1 MSPSLTRAP
10 LARPAGL
17 VLAVLLSAALA
28 GCSTF
33 GRDSGAEP
41 ASSAPSTG
49 SSLANYFKFGQATP
63 PPPADPMIQEDLECP
78 AVDILDG
85 AAALRQ
91 GGPDAES
98 VRSQLS
104 ITDTARECRAAGEEI
119 VIKVGVEGRAL
130 IGPAGKPGTFTA
142 PVRIV
147 AKRGDKVIVSRFVR
161 QSVSIPPGA
170 SASAPFVVVEDN
182 IVVPKNGPELTLLVG
197 FDEHGSAAAAPRKK
211 RN

>member
-10 LARPAGL
+10 IARPAGL
-17 VLAVLLSAALA
+17 ALAVLLSAALA

-33 GRDSGAEP
+33 GGDSGSATEP
-41 ASSAPSTG
+41 AAPSTG

-63 PPPADPMIQEDLECP
+63 PEPAPPMVQEELECP
-78 AVDILDG
+78 AVDVLDG

-91 GGPDAES
+91 GGPEAEL

-104 ITDTARECRAAGEEI
+104 ITNTARECRASGDQI

-130 IGPAGKPGTFTA
+130 LGPAGKPGTYTA

-147 AKRGDKVIVSRFVR
+147 AKRGDKVLVSRLVR
-161 QSVSIPPGA
+161 QSVAIPGGVA
-170 SASAPFVVVEDN
+170 ANAPFIIIEDN
-182 IVVPKNGPELTLLVG
+182 IVVPKEGAELTLLVG
-197 FDEHGSAAAAPRKK
+197 FDEHGGAAATPRRK
-211 RN
+211 RG